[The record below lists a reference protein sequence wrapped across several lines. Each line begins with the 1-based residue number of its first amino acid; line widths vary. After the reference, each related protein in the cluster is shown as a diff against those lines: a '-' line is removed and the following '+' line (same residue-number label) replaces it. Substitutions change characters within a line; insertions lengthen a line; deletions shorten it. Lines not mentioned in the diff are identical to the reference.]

1 MKTVKVKK
9 LFYLEENVA
18 QKLDKLG
25 RQQSEFVNAVLKDLF
40 GRVSEEDVVVYRV
53 KNDGFE
59 GFLDTVCREGR
70 DEK

>member
-9 LFYLEENVA
+9 LFYLEEGVA

-40 GRVSEEDVVVYRV
+40 RRVSEEDVVVYRV

-59 GFLDTVCREGR
+59 GFLDTLCREDR